1 MEPGPGSEES
11 ADTTLERSSLGLDAN
26 VAGLLCYLLGFI
38 TGIVFWVIET
48 KSTFV
53 RFHAIQSTFIFV
65 GLFIIQI
72 ASSVI
77 PILGI
82 AINALASLAA
92 LVLWIILMI
101 KAFQGERFKL
111 PIVGDMAE
119 ERATFE

>member
-1 MEPGPGSEES
+1 MEPGPESEES

-38 TGIVFWVIET
+38 SGIVFWVIET
-48 KSTFV
+48 KSPFV
-53 RFHAIQSTFIFV
+53 RFHAIQSTFVFV
-65 GLFIIQI
+65 GLFVIQM
-72 ASSVI
+72 AANVI
-77 PILGI
+77 PFLDPLIS
-82 AINALASLAA
+82 ALASLAT